1 MDDVAT
7 KELVDELQK
16 ATKAFHE
23 YVEKEEAERKELGE
37 ATAETKAALEKSNER
52 LDSIEGQIQK
62 VALDTSKAAGDP
74 SPEGKAFWDWTRK
87 GDKGIEPE
95 TKAALTIGDDS
106 QGGFLAPPDVSS
118 ELLKG
123 VVEFSPVRSIARV
136 MTTTASSVKIRKR
149 TGVFAAQ
156 WVDSGG
162 ARSETTGLAYGMEE
176 IPTHE
181 LYALVDVENQLL
193 EDNQFGLEGEL
204 QQEFSEQFGVAEGI
218 ALVSGSSSKR
228 PEGFLTNTDVEL
240 VQTATDDVFV
250 ADDIIDLGFQI
261 KTEYARNAWWALNRG
276 ILKTIR
282 KLKDGN
288 GQYIW
293 QAGLASALPATI
305 LDRPYIEVPD
315 MAATVADAAKVLAY
329 GDFQRGYRIVDRV
342 SLQVQRDP
350 FTQNTAGATRFIAR
364 KRVGGQVVIPEAIK
378 VLQIK

>member
-1 MDDVAT
+1 MSDVAT
-7 KELVDELQK
+7 KELHDELQK
-16 ATKAFHE
+16 ATSAFRE
-23 YVEKEEAERKELGE
+23 FVEKEEAERKELGE

-62 VALDTSKAAGDP
+62 VALDTSKAAGEP
-74 SPEGKAFWDWTRK
+74 SPEGKAFWEWTRK
-87 GDKGIEPE
+87 GDNVEPE

-162 ARSETTGLAYGMEE
+162 ARAETTGLAYGMEE

-193 EDNQFGLEGEL
+193 EDSEFNVEAEL

-228 PEGFLTNTDVEL
+228 PKGFLTNTDVVVVES
-240 VQTATDDVFV
+240 ATDDVFV
-250 ADDIIDLGFQI
+250 ADDIIDLGFEI

-293 QAGLASALPATI
+293 QPGLASALPATI

-315 MAATVADAAKVLAY
+315 MAATVADGAKVLAY